1 MLLEEVQQYGNLEL
15 LAKQVVEGFITGIH
29 RSPFHGFSVEF
40 AEHRPYNPGEST
52 KNIDWKLY
60 ARTDRIYT
68 KRFEEETN
76 LRCRIVLDVSGSMY
90 FPEASMAKLKFS
102 VLAAAS
108 VCRLLYKQ
116 RDAFG
121 LTTFGENIIQQTSAR
136 SSRAHLQEILH
147 ELQGYWDVKK
157 EPQTSINTHIG
168 YCLEQIALT
177 QHRRSL
183 VVIFSDMFENL
194 ADDEN
199 IWKAIQQIKFA
210 KNEIILFHVQHA
222 PQEVQFSFDN
232 KPTRFIDTETGEN
245 ILLNP
250 AAIKDA
256 YLSQISD
263 MDKLIKDRCLQYNI
277 DFYPIDVSGD
287 FNQVLLP
294 FYLKRMKLA

>member
-1 MLLEEVQQYGNLEL
+1 
-15 LAKQVVEGFITGIH
+15 
-29 RSPFHGFSVEF
+29 
-40 AEHRPYNPGEST
+40 
-52 KNIDWKLY
+52 
-60 ARTDRIYT
+60 
-68 KRFEEETN
+68 
-76 LRCRIVLDVSGSMY
+76 
-90 FPEASMAKLKFS
+90 
-102 VLAAAS
+102 
-108 VCRLLYKQ
+108 
-116 RDAFG
+116 
-121 LTTFGENIIQQTSAR
+121 
-136 SSRAHLQEILH
+136 
-147 ELQGYWDVKK
+147 
-157 EPQTSINTHIG
+157 
-168 YCLEQIALT
+168 
-177 QHRRSL
+177 